1 MRLRV
6 PVNLASEPFI
16 GTRRVV
22 AGTVAAAV
30 LLSTSLAL
38 LISLSLMERG
48 HADEMQRTLARLES
62 ESRALASERASLE
75 AVLRRPENAA
85 VLERSLFLNELLY
98 AKGISWTRLFDDLE
112 QVMPHDVRLVS
123 IRPQITGQNNQ
134 VLLDVVVGA
143 QSEQPVIDLLVRLEK
158 SPRFGRATP
167 HNRMPPTQSEPLLRW
182 RFSANYNQDLD
193 ASTPDADRAAAA
205 SAPAATADE
214 SRAAAVPSPG
224 GPSARSGPSG
234 RPDATH
240 PAVPRMMPAA
250 SGAVAASSSAVPAG
264 RRPAGDAIFKGA
276 SR

>member
-6 PVNLASEPFI
+6 PINLASEPFLS
-16 GTRRVV
+16 TRRVV

-30 LLSTSLAL
+30 LLSASLAL

-48 HADEMQRTLARLES
+48 QADEMQRTLARLES
-62 ESRALASERASLE
+62 EARALASERASLE

-85 VLERSLFLNELLY
+85 VLQRSLFLNELLY

-112 QVMPHDVRLVS
+112 KVMPHNVRLVS

-143 QSEQPVIDLLVRLEK
+143 QAEQPVIDFLVRLEK
-158 SPRFGRATP
+158 SPRFGRATL

-182 RFSANYNQDLD
+182 RFSADYNQDLD
-193 ASTPDADRAAAA
+193 ASAPDAGQAAAA
-205 SAPAATADE
+205 SAAPATADE
-214 SRAAAVPSPG
+214 DRAAVPSPD
-224 GPSARSGPSG
+224 GPSASSGPPV

-240 PAVPRMMPAA
+240 QGIPHMMPAA
-250 SGAVAASSSAVPAG
+250 NAAAAAPSSAVPAG
-264 RRPAGDAIFKGA
+264 RRPAVGAILKGA

>member
-1 MRLRV
+1 MKLRV

-30 LLSTSLAL
+30 LLSASLAL

-48 HADEMQRTLARLES
+48 QADEMQRTLARLES

-112 QVMPHDVRLVS
+112 RVMPYNVRLVS

-167 HNRMPPTQSEPLLRW
+167 QNRMPPTQSEPLLRW
-182 RFSANYNQDLD
+182 RFSANYSQDID
-193 ASTPDADRAAAA
+193 APLADAEQAGAAAAKTDEGRAAAGPSWGGL
-205 SAPAATADE
+205 SARGGPAA
-214 SRAAAVPSPG
+214 
-224 GPSARSGPSG
+224 
-234 RPDATH
+234 RPDAARR
-240 PAVPRMMPAA
+240 PAVP
-250 SGAVAASSSAVPAG
+250 
-264 RRPAGDAIFKGA
+264 KGG